1 MRVTSKEIVRSF
13 ATLGDAALRE
23 PVVITKNGRD
33 RLVLMS
39 IEEYERLSGNQSD
52 EPEISAAPK
61 RDALAGELASS

>member
-39 IEEYERLSGNQSD
+39 IEEYERLVGQS
-52 EPEISAAPK
+52 EETNGASVSNGASAAT
-61 RDALAGELASS
+61 LANASS